1 MSKGCNV
8 KSSFSV
14 EDGFLFF
21 KYLFIRFDRGNTF
34 FLEEI
39 NDGTQDDEVKFIH
52 RESIDYPRFL
62 RN

>member
-1 MSKGCNV
+1 MSKGCND
-8 KSSFSV
+8 KSSLSV
-14 EDGFLFF
+14 EGDFLFF
-21 KYLFIRFDRGNTF
+21 KYLLIRFDRGNTF